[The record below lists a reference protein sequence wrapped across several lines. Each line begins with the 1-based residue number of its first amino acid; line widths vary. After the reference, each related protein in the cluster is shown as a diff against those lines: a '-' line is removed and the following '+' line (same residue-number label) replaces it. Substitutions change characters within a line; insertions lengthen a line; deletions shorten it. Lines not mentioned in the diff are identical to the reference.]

1 MPRSLSHFVSI
12 ACLVLAGGCA
22 VGAHAA
28 SSASSEV
35 SGSVSTSVGSLS
47 DSVRKS
53 SDSSSKGKDV
63 AAGDYRLI
71 EVAAADD
78 RPGLLRLKLQAL
90 AGSEG
95 AQGAQGAGDFDL
107 LLPQE
112 AVQRAQLVAGA
123 QISARQR
130 PYGVEFSAGA
140 GADHKAFFLVMQDD
154 WYRELNSR
162 PVTL

>member
-1 MPRSLSHFVSI
+1 MPRSLTHLVSI
-12 ACLVLAGGCA
+12 ACLVLAGAGA

-63 AAGDYRLI
+63 AAGDYKVV

-90 AGSEG
+90 AGTE
-95 AQGAQGAGDFDL
+95 GAQGAGDFEL

-130 PYGVEFSAGA
+130 PYGVEFST
-140 GADHKAFFLVMQDD
+140 GADHMAFFLVMHDD